1 MIYDIYRTNTLMLHK
16 IVITALLFISPLLL
30 ISCEQE
36 EQNTVREEAPK
47 SVVHEADSLPTPTV
61 PKPSEQNATQEEA
74 EETVQEEEQN
84 EVHSPILV
92 KAIGQT
98 GSTTHAALPKNKT
111 EKDIVYNETAARA
124 TELFSFGDEHVLISS
139 YTPED
144 YKEEY
149 AYSFWDTRT
158 GHRIYRCTLNT
169 EEHFGYRY
177 PIRQEDGSYA
187 MVPHD
192 YTGQIS
198 TQDSSGI
205 IPHINPFTHHIAGTA
220 APITQQS
227 DYEKH
232 YLAYANR
239 DELGLPIG
247 MDDPIKVAEGLK
259 QAESSSAADGLDV
272 HFAWPY
278 PGEGNCLLVWE
289 PQRLITR
296 AQENNLIC
304 YFPHKKKIIINLENL
319 TFAEQTYKGYK
330 EHEPEVDE
338 ARIWYS
344 EESLAEHPNT
354 KWSQLLRRHLA
365 NHPGGESI
373 HLNASEASFALYCSE
388 DINEGGSYGRGIGIV
403 QEKQVLYLGKNG
415 QLLHAEDNEEL
426 RIRWAG
432 CSLLEIM
439 HENENEATILIGHS
453 EDDSDLRRVH
463 RLRVNFAQN
472 KVNDVEQWEYTP
484 SYLQPLWLSKL
495 NLLLLPK
502 NEYSYH
508 ILRLHEN
515 QGSEEIGTLY
525 LSAGDGYAIVLPNG
539 HYAGSPGCESLLNI
553 TEGDLTVNLK
563 ALAPWRNRPAEVLQ
577 ALGGCAEDIS
587 ALQATTK
594 RWLRKQSLEADNLP
608 EEPSL
613 GSLPHAEAELPPL
626 YAKEKT
632 LRFNVKLH
640 ATQNDITRLMVRAN
654 GVLIPQPHIQEDSSC
669 INLRKVEIIIPLVVG
684 QNQIEVTP
692 IDTAG
697 FAGDTIRFRTIY
709 KAESASELYIVTMG
723 VSDYDDDALD
733 LSFAAKDAQ
742 DIAGTLKEKAIGN
755 THTLILKDKEVISGE
770 LAEKITHF
778 LSTANEDDRVILYV
792 AGHGMLDEGLEY
804 HFAPADFDT
813 ANIHS
818 TGISMDKLAAILHGC
833 RARARLL
840 LLDTCHSSSLGER
853 DLDQLAAAA
862 VELPPGVR
870 AVQHRGMKIKSTINT
885 LTAKQTRRYI
895 EDLFAGDPDYIGI
908 NIIAASAASE
918 FALESEE
925 WNNGVFCAAILQML
939 KAPGPADTNENG
951 LLDVAEL
958 HAGVQEKVLQLT
970 RGTQRPS
977 AVSMDNKRMPITIA
991 PLPKPEP
998 PPIEESAPLP
1008 PAIDNSELIALIEQL
1023 KNTKYSNAVL
1033 KLYQRRL
1040 LAVLPLI
1047 AEGADVNTNIDTIIP
1062 KSNGTTAL
1070 HNACG
1075 LGHYDIIQWLL
1086 EHGADT
1092 NIRTTSGASVETCIG
1107 NDPKGN
1113 IRKLIRSYK

>member
-1 MIYDIYRTNTLMLHK
+1 MLHK
-16 IVITALLFISPLLL
+16 IIFTILLCMNSLLL

-36 EQNTVREEAPK
+36 EQNTVREESPK
-47 SVVHEADSLPTPTV
+47 SVVHEADSLPTP
-61 PKPSEQNATQEEA
+61 PIPEQSEQNATQEEA
-74 EETVQEEEQN
+74 EETVQIEEQN
-84 EVHSPILV
+84 ENHPPILV
-92 KAIGQT
+92 KAIGEPR
-98 GSTTHAALPKNKT
+98 STTHAAMPENKT
-111 EKDIVYNETAARA
+111 GAKNIVYNETAARA
-124 TELFSFGDEHVLISS
+124 TELFSYGDEHVLISS
-139 YTPED
+139 YTPKD
-144 YKEEY
+144 YNEVY

-158 GHRIYRCTLNT
+158 GQRIFRCTLNT
-169 EEHFGYRY
+169 EEHHGYRY
-177 PIRQEDGSYA
+177 PICQEDGTYA
-187 MVPHD
+187 MVPHA
-192 YTGQIS
+192 YTGP
-198 TQDSSGI
+198 TNTRDSAADI
-205 IPHINPFTHHIAGTA
+205 IPYINPFTHDIIGKA

-227 DYEKH
+227 DYEKY
-232 YLAYANR
+232 YLAYANV
-239 DELGLPIG
+239 DEIG
-247 MDDPIKVAEGLK
+247 MPMGPDNPAKIAEGLK
-259 QAESSSAADGLDV
+259 LAESAGAADGLDV
-272 HFAWPY
+272 RFGWPY
-278 PGEGNCLLVWE
+278 PGEGMCLLVWE
-289 PQRLITR
+289 PQRIITR

-304 YFPHKKKIIINLENL
+304 YFPHKKKITINLEDL
-319 TFAEQTYKGYK
+319 TSTEQAYEGYK
-330 EHEPEVDE
+330 ANAPFIKEETE
-338 ARIWYS
+338 IWYS
-344 EESLAEHPNT
+344 EDELTKHPNA
-354 KWSQLLRRHLA
+354 KWSQLLRQHLA
-365 NHPGGESI
+365 KHPGGESI
-373 HLNASEASFALYCSE
+373 LLSAGEASFALYSSE
-388 DINEGGSYGRGIGIV
+388 DINEGGGSGRGIGII

-415 QLLHAEDNEEL
+415 KLLHAKDNEEL
-426 RIRWAG
+426 RIKWAG
-432 CSLLEIM
+432 CSLLKIM
-439 HENENEATILIGHS
+439 RENENEATLLISHD
-453 EDDSDLRRVH
+453 EEESDVRKVH
-463 RLRVNFAQN
+463 RIHINFAQN
-472 KVNDVEQWEYTP
+472 HLHDVEQWEYA
-484 SYLQPLWLSKL
+484 SSGILPLWLSKL

-502 NEYSYH
+502 NEYSYR

-553 TEGDLTVNLK
+553 TEGGLTVNLK
-563 ALAPWRNRPAEVLQ
+563 AFAPWRNRPAEVLQ
-577 ALGGCAEDIS
+577 ALGGSTEDIS

-594 RWLRKQSLEADNLP
+594 RWLRKQSFEADKLP

-669 INLRKVEIIIPLVVG
+669 INLRKVEIIIPLVAG

-733 LSFAAKDAQ
+733 LQFAAKDAQ
-742 DIAGTLKEKAIGN
+742 DIADKIKEKAIGN
-755 THTLILKDKEVISGE
+755 THTLILKDKEVKSGE
-770 LAEKITHF
+770 LTEKITHF

-792 AGHGMLDEGLEY
+792 AGHGILDEELEY
-804 HFAPADFDT
+804 HFAPADFDA

-818 TGISMDKLAAILHGC
+818 TGISMDKLAAILQSCH
-833 RARARLL
+833 ARARLL

-853 DLDQLAAAA
+853 DLEQLAATT

-870 AVQHRGMKIKSTINT
+870 AVQHRGMKIKPTINT
-885 LTAKQTRRYI
+885 PAAKQTRRYI
-895 EDLFAGDPDYIGI
+895 EDLFAGDPNYIGI

-925 WNNGVFCAAILQML
+925 WNNGVFCAAILQTL
-939 KAPGPADTNENG
+939 KAPSPADTNENG
-951 LLDVAEL
+951 LLEVAEL

-970 RGTQRPS
+970 RGAQRPA
-977 AVSMDNKRMPITIA
+977 AVTMDNKHMPLAIA

-998 PPIEESAPLP
+998 TPMEDSATLP
-1008 PAIDNSELIALIEQL
+1008 PAIDNSELLGLIEQL

-1040 LAVLPLI
+1040 LAVLPRI
-1047 AEGADVNTNIDTIIP
+1047 AEGEDVNTNIDTIIP

-1075 LGHYDIIQWLL
+1075 LGHYDIIKWLL

-1107 NDPKGN
+1107 ADPKGN